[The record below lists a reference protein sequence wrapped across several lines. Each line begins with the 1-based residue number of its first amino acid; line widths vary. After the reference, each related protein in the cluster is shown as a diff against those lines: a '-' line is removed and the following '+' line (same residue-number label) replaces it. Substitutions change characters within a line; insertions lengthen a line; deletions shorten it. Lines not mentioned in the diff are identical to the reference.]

1 MPNYSYK
8 AIDNTGK
15 LFRGKVIA
23 LGEKDAEVRI
33 AQEGLTLIQSK
44 VLKESR
50 LEKLFSNVKIKP
62 RLLIELYRR
71 LSQTLEMGLSIVDAL
86 DENSKQLPSRTLR
99 KTLSEIRVTIEG
111 GKTLHES
118 ISRFPKVFSKLDRGI
133 IMMGEQTGVLPKC
146 LKDLADFHEWR
157 QDISSAIK
165 KATIYPAFVL
175 VALGAVSG
183 VWIGYVLPLMAV
195 LFKEMG
201 VSLPGVTRIV
211 LITSTFIRD
220 HWLWLVGGCVLMLVV
235 LLLMLKSR
243 RGSLFL
249 QKHLLRV
256 PLIGQVA
263 QNIALARLCHYFAT
277 MYTAGMSITTIFE
290 ILANSVLGNK
300 YLESRVTAAFEA
312 TQLGHSIAE
321 SFEMVGAFPM
331 LLVGGIKNGEI
342 SGTLD
347 ETFKRMGTFY
357 DGEVKRTV
365 QAMVSAIEPITIIML
380 GGLFG
385 LIILSILL
393 PLYDVFGQMG
403 KAY

>member
-220 HWLWLVGGCVLMLVV
+220 HWLWLVGGCVVMLVV
-235 LLLMLKSR
+235 LLLMLKSP

-256 PLIGQVA
+256 PLVGEVA
-263 QNIALARLCHYFAT
+263 QNIAIARLCHYFAT
-277 MYTAGMSITTIFE
+277 MYTAGMSINTIFE

-321 SFEMVGAFPM
+321 SFEMVGAFPL

>member
-118 ISRFPKVFSKLDRGI
+118 ISRFPKVFGKLDRGI
-133 IMMGEQTGVLPKC
+133 IMMGEQTGVLPQC

-157 QDISSAIK
+157 QDINSAIK

-201 VSLPGVTRIV
+201 VSLPEVTRIV

-220 HWLWLVGGCVLMLVV
+220 HWLWLVGGCVVMLVV

-256 PLIGQVA
+256 PLVGEVA
-263 QNIALARLCHYFAT
+263 QNIAIARLCHYFAT
-277 MYTAGMSITTIFE
+277 MYTAGMSINTIFE

-321 SFEMVGAFPM
+321 SFEMVGAFPL

>member
-1 MPNYSYK
+1 
-8 AIDNTGK
+8 
-15 LFRGKVIA
+15 
-23 LGEKDAEVRI
+23 
-33 AQEGLTLIQSK
+33 
-44 VLKESR
+44 
-50 LEKLFSNVKIKP
+50 
-62 RLLIELYRR
+62 
-71 LSQTLEMGLSIVDAL
+71 
-86 DENSKQLPSRTLR
+86 
-99 KTLSEIRVTIEG
+99 
-111 GKTLHES
+111 
-118 ISRFPKVFSKLDRGI
+118 
-133 IMMGEQTGVLPKC
+133 
-146 LKDLADFHEWR
+146 
-157 QDISSAIK
+157 
-165 KATIYPAFVL
+165 
-175 VALGAVSG
+175 
-183 VWIGYVLPLMAV
+183 
-195 LFKEMG
+195 
-201 VSLPGVTRIV
+201 
-211 LITSTFIRD
+211 
-220 HWLWLVGGCVLMLVV
+220 MLVV
-235 LLLMLKSR
+235 LLLMLKSP

-256 PLIGQVA
+256 PLVGEVA
-263 QNIALARLCHYFAT
+263 QNIAIARLCHYFAT
-277 MYTAGMSITTIFE
+277 MYTAGMSINTIFE

-321 SFEMVGAFPM
+321 SFEMVGAFPL

>member
-1 MPNYSYK
+1 MPNYCYK
-8 AIDNTGK
+8 AIDSAGK
-15 LFRGKVIA
+15 LMRGKVIA
-23 LGEKDAEVRI
+23 LGEKDAEMRI

-50 LEKLFSNVKIKP
+50 LGKIFANVKIKP

-71 LSQTLEMGLSIVDAL
+71 LSQTLEMGLSIVVAL
-86 DENSKQLPSRTLR
+86 DENSKQLPSRALK
-99 KTLSEIRVTIEG
+99 KTLSVIRVAIEG
-111 GKTLHES
+111 GKTLHEA

-133 IMMGEQTGVLPKC
+133 IMMGEQTDVLPKC

-165 KATIYPAFVL
+165 KATIYPSFVL
-175 VALGAVSG
+175 LALAAVSG
-183 VWIGYVLPLMAV
+183 VWIGYVLPLMAE

-201 VSLPGVTRIV
+201 VSLPGVTYVV
-211 LITSTFIRD
+211 LTTSSFIRD
-220 HWLWLVGGCVLMLVV
+220 HWIWLTGGCGLMIVI

-249 QKHLLRV
+249 QKNLLRV
-256 PLIGQVA
+256 PLVGEVA
-263 QNIALARLCHYFAT
+263 RNIALARLCQYFAT
-277 MYTAGMSITTIFE
+277 MYSAGMSINTIFE

-300 YLESRVTAAFEA
+300 YLESRLAAAFEA
-312 TQLGHSIAE
+312 VQLGHSIAE
-321 SFEMVGAFPM
+321 SFEMAGAFPL

-347 ETFKRMGTFY
+347 ETFRRMGKFY

-365 QAMVSAIEPITIIML
+365 QAMVSAIEPITIITL
-380 GGLFG
+380 GSLFG

>member
-23 LGEKDAEVRI
+23 LGEKDAEIRI
-33 AQEGLTLIQSK
+33 AHEGLTLIQSK

-50 LEKLFSNVKIKP
+50 LEKLFSNAKIKP

-133 IMMGEQTGVLPKC
+133 IMMGEQTGVLPQC

-157 QDISSAIK
+157 QDINSAIK

-175 VALGAVSG
+175 VALGAVCG

-211 LITSTFIRD
+211 LIISTFIRD

-243 RGSLFL
+243 RGNLFL

-256 PLIGQVA
+256 PLIGEVA

-321 SFEMVGAFPM
+321 SFEMVGAFPL